1 MRALSIINEKKRR
14 LRVVKEQLADVQI
27 DFKLFKERTAAA
39 ASAAAAAAHAS
50 SPMKK
55 RQKMAG
61 SADAKACSSQSESL
75 KETSGGCVTQTSM
88 PPQKRSSVSSECSA
102 TLTNVM
108 GNAIA
113 AAHVERAAEIAPHF
127 SQMSQGS
134 VSTQEL
140 TRNFPWAN
148 LGL

>member
-1 MRALSIINEKKRR
+1 MRALSVINEKKRR
-14 LRVVKEQLADVQI
+14 LRVVKEQLADVQN

-39 ASAAAAAAHAS
+39 ASAAAAAHAS

-61 SADAKACSSQSESL
+61 SADAKAYSSQSESL

-88 PPQKRSSVSSECSA
+88 PPQKRSSVSSECSG
-102 TLTNVM
+102 TVTNVM
-108 GNAIA
+108 GSAVA
-113 AAHVERAAEIAPHF
+113 AAHVERAAETTPHF